1 MNSVMGAARRLGV
14 LLVLGLGCDE
24 PRALDGGVIIG
35 EIDAYRLCDVN
46 GVDVR
51 LVARWQDCA
60 AGESDCEPP
69 SATTREGDR
78 FSCPSAEPTRD
89 LGVELSE
96 PGAYRIEVHTGQVS
110 GPAKVECFV
119 DPDSGEDRV
128 ELSATQVREGAAVM
142 LDDHGA
148 CPDRS

>member
-1 MNSVMGAARRLGV
+1 MNAVMQWARRLGV
-14 LLVLGLGCDE
+14 VLVIGLGCDA
-24 PRALDGGVIIG
+24 PQALDGGVIIG

-51 LVARWQDCA
+51 LVARWLDCA
-60 AGESDCEPP
+60 AGEPDCEPP
-69 SATTREGDR
+69 PATTREGDR
-78 FSCPSAEPTRD
+78 FSCPSAEGTRD
-89 LGVELSE
+89 LGVELPD
-96 PGAYRIEVHTGQVS
+96 PGVYRIEVHTAQAS

-142 LDDHGA
+142 LDDHGT
-148 CPDRS
+148 CPER